1 MASIAHRLTGVGLFA
16 GFAWLLYLLHL
27 ALDSPAGFDRA
38 EALLAAYG
46 GKLGLLAMMALL
58 AYHLIAGIKHLLLDM
73 HIGDTLQ
80 AARRASW
87 LVFALTAAAVLALGF
102 WLW

>member
-16 GFAWLLYLLHL
+16 GFAWLLYLLDL

-38 EALLAAYG
+38 AAMLAGAGGKLALLAV
-46 GKLGLLAMMALL
+46 LALL
-58 AYHLIAGIKHLLLDM
+58 AYHLLAGIRHLLLDM

-80 AARRASW
+80 AARRGSW
-87 LVFALTAAAVLALGF
+87 LVFGLTAAAVLALGA

>member
-16 GFAWLLYLLHL
+16 GFAWLLYLLGL

-38 EALLAAYG
+38 EAMLAGTG
-46 GKLGLLAMMALL
+46 GKLALLAVLALL
-58 AYHLIAGIKHLLLDM
+58 AYHLIAGIRHLLLDI
-73 HIGDTLQ
+73 HIGDTLK
-80 AARRASW
+80 AARRGVW
-87 LVFALTAAAVLALGF
+87 LVFALTGATVLALGA